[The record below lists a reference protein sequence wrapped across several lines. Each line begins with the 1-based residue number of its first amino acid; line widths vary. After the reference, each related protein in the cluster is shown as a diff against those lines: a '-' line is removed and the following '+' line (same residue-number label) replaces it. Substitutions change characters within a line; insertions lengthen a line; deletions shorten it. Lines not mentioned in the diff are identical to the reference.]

1 MDFYSLKI
9 WTCFRWRKGRKMDG
23 WSGNEWIYYG
33 GIGITVLSLLLFWL
47 RWLWF
52 RGKEKKLNRI
62 LDEEY
67 GSWGE

>member
-1 MDFYSLKI
+1 
-9 WTCFRWRKGRKMDG
+9 MDG